1 MQGLLDDED
10 KPIDAMSAR
19 YDNPPNTTLLTGLL
33 NFLNI
38 DTEQEYTQPVFFGE
52 DASAVMGRSDDYP
65 RFRTE
70 EDENR
75 YKGLMPKKSMF
86 ITSAGYKSTG
96 PGQYDV
102 AWDEG
107 GTFDELAYDHAMTKF
122 EEEYPNRE
130 RHHWK
135 SYYGGQ

>member
-10 KPIDAMSAR
+10 KPIDAMSAI
-19 YDNPPNTTLLTGLL
+19 YDTEPNESWSRGLL
-33 NFLNI
+33 NFFGA
-38 DTEQEYTQPVFFGE
+38 DVSPYSQPYFFGE
-52 DASAVMGRSDDYP
+52 DASNYMGGSSDYP

-96 PGQYDV
+96 QGKYDV
-102 AWDEG
+102 AWDDG